1 MSTELWAAIIGSA
14 VLIVGG
20 GVGTLFWTHMSDLK
34 KTAEEAQKAAAD
46 AQLARLQDAAL
57 FAADLK
63 RVELALYEHKL
74 EVANRHIKREDFNP
88 VLTEIF
94 AKIEGLSER
103 FDVKLEAVVRRLES
117 KQDRRGVAA

>member
-1 MSTELWAAIIGSA
+1 MSTELWAAVIGS
-14 VLIVGG
+14 VLLIAGG

-46 AQLARLQDAAL
+46 AQLDAAL

-74 EVANRHIKREDFNP
+74 EVANRHIKREDFTP
-88 VLTEIF
+88 VLSCPRSSPRSRGCPNAST
-94 AKIEGLSER
+94 SS
-103 FDVKLEAVVRRLES
+103 S
-117 KQDRRGVAA
+117 KPSCAASRANKTAAG